1 MSSHDTAP
9 QLDPQN
15 KSKSQPPVFSARRL
29 SISPVQFSKK
39 HARLQD
45 TDTDTNTDTDSVI
58 HTNTYSHTQSTTHR
72 IKRIR
77 TSQDLCGND

>member
-1 MSSHDTAP
+1 MSHDKAH
-9 QLDPQN
+9 QIEDQN
-15 KSKSQPPVFSARRL
+15 KSPSEPPVFSARRL

-45 TDTDTNTDTDSVI
+45 TDTDTESLTNL
-58 HTNTYSHTQSTTHR
+58 HTHSHTHQ